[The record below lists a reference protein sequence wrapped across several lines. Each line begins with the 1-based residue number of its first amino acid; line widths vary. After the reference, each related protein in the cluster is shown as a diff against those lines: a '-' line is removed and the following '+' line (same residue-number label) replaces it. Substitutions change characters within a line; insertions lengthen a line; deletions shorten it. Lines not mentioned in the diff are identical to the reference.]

1 MKKSEY
7 TTYSGGVRYYDS
19 EKEGKEA
26 VEDAERLDAAIAE
39 GRPAGEVMKIL
50 REVSG
55 RLPAVLARSIR
66 FGRLFY
72 NDFLAEAGKYAKQFF
87 GANSSALPK
96 AYRHFL
102 KNKDAD
108 WTSDALR
115 RLVSDLSCPAKVA
128 PVVAEYKWLAGRL
141 LQDDVYLSCSDEGKE
156 FLLGVAKKA
165 EPIVRRTF
173 VAQIMAEGQANRK
186 ERVRV
191 YRSLRP
197 DREYTVRERK
207 EAIQTSAYLMGHHVK
222 VNAAHNGLTQPY
234 SNNAYLPD
242 YHLAVCSKVQE
253 AYAESGY
260 VRYQWA
266 RNKLPGYETI
276 RCSFPQFASMSDNYS
291 QSTDRTVMERICS
304 GDNPGNLVLAC
315 DLEGVRFGLKQI
327 IYLMKNRK
335 LNILKF
341 ILGEAPDLLRTLDLS
356 KMLFYV
362 SAYGDW
368 KMAAEAA
375 AAIESA
381 APGTAASAID
391 HFGNTPIWY
400 TLYDLET
407 THQYD
412 TVRNPVAAR
421 ENGEAARKEYVDL
434 LESFGCDRYCKNH
447 LGVSYA
453 DIEGR

>member
-1 MKKSEY
+1 MKKWEY
-7 TTYSGGVRYYDS
+7 VTYSGGIRYYDL
-19 EKEGKEA
+19 EKEGAEA

-50 REVSG
+50 RDASG
-55 RLPAVLARSIR
+55 RLHAVLARSIR
-66 FGRLFY
+66 LGRLFY
-72 NDFLAEAGKYAKQFF
+72 DDFLAEAGKYARQFF
-87 GANSSALPK
+87 GANASAVPK
-96 AYRHFL
+96 VYRHFL

-108 WTSDALR
+108 WPSDALR
-115 RLVSDLSCPAKVA
+115 HLLAGLSRPADVA
-128 PVVAEYKWLAGRL
+128 PAVSEYKWLAGRL
-141 LQDDVYLSCSDEGKE
+141 LQDDVYLSCNDEGKG
-156 FLLGVAKKA
+156 FILDVAKKA
-165 EPIVRRTF
+165 DPVMRRTF
-173 VAQIMAEGQANRK
+173 VAQIMAGGNANRK
-186 ERVRV
+186 EKVRV

-197 DREYTVRERK
+197 DRDYTARERR
-207 EAIQTSAYLMGHHVK
+207 EAIMTSAYLMGHHVK

-234 SNNAYLPD
+234 SNNPYLPD

-260 VRYQWA
+260 VRYQWS

-276 RCSFPQFASMSDNYS
+276 RCSFPQFASMSDNYAN
-291 QSTDRTVMERICS
+291 STDRLTMWRACS
-304 GDNPGNLVLAC
+304 EDNPGNLVLAC

-327 IYLMKNRK
+327 TYLMRNRK

-341 ILGEAPDLLRTLDLS
+341 ILGEAPDMLRTLDLR

-362 SAYGDW
+362 SAYGNW

-375 AAIESA
+375 ATIESA
-381 APGTAASAID
+381 APGTVASATD

-400 TLYDLET
+400 TLYDLDT

-412 TVRNPVAAR
+412 TASNPAAAQ
-421 ENGEAARKEYVDL
+421 ENGETARKEYVKL
-434 LESFGCDRYCKNH
+434 LESFGCDRHYKNH

-453 DIEGR
+453 ELEGR